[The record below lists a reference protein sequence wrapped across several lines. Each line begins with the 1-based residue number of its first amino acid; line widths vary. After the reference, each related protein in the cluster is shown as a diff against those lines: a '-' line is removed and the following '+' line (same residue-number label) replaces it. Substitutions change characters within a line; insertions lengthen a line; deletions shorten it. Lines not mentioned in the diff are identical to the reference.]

1 MLYQLKATPSTVH
14 WGHYDA
20 SLEPVL
26 TVNPGDT
33 IKIETLS
40 LPKGQGTDFTSLGIS
55 PQEIPRDFIRVLE
68 EVKEKG
74 PGPHSLTGPIYV
86 EGAKPQD
93 VLEVEMLEINLRLSF
108 GHTIFRPGAGT
119 IPDRFPYTR
128 TKIIRINMNERT
140 AELPGGAIAPLKPFF
155 GSIGVAP
162 PPTTGRISST
172 PPGSYGGNMDNKE
185 LTQGSKVYIPVHAEG
200 ALLSIGDGH
209 ALQGDGEVSGTA
221 VETSLIGTIR
231 LQLRRD
237 MRLKWPMAETPTH
250 IITMGFHQDLD
261 EATRIALHNT
271 IDYLT
276 DIQDMAEDDAYMLS
290 SIAVDFHVT
299 QTVNGVKGIHG
310 LLPKTIIQQNPK
322 A

>member
-93 VLEVEMLEINLRLSF
+93 VLEVEMLEINPRLPF

-162 PPTTGRISST
+162 PPITGRISST

-200 ALLSIGDGH
+200 ALLSMGDGH
-209 ALQGDGEVSGTA
+209 ALQGDGEVCGTA
-221 VETSLIGTIR
+221 VETSLTGTIR
-231 LQLRRD
+231 LQLRKD
-237 MRLKWPMAETPTH
+237 LQLKWPMAETPTH

-276 DIQDMAEDDAYMLS
+276 DIQGMTEDDAYMLS